1 MRDTQDPI
9 EQTRAR
15 LVEAGVTEDELKS
28 IDRQV
33 REEVNVAA
41 EFALAD
47 PEPDVTELTTDV
59 LV

>member
-1 MRDTQDPI
+1 LL
-9 EQTRAR
+9 A
-15 LVEAGVTEDELKS
+15 AGVSEDELKV

-33 REEVNVAA
+33 RDEVSAAA

-47 PEPDVTELTTDV
+47 PEPDAAELTTDV